1 MVSLMLVVAS
11 LVLPFTAVSAKTD
24 PIPTPL
30 MRVVEPYTAKVGTEV
45 VVTGEN
51 LDKTYIAEVYL
62 SQNGERFLVEVTS
75 HESTQIK
82 FIVPKVKP
90 GAYRITVL
98 TTSAEPMLI
107 EEPVRLV
114 VEE

>member
-1 MVSLMLVVAS
+1 MLLMLLLS
-11 LVLPFTAVSAKTD
+11 FVLPFTTVSAKND
-24 PIPTPL
+24 PTPTPL

-51 LDKTYIAEVYL
+51 LDKAYIAEVYL
-62 SQNGERFLVEVTS
+62 SANGERFVVEVLS
-75 HESTQIK
+75 QESTQIK
-82 FIVPKVKP
+82 FTVPKVKAGP
-90 GAYRITVL
+90 YRITVL

-114 VEE
+114 IEE